1 MDIDFLPKLKSCQSR
16 RVSLKPLPH
25 KNFSPE
31 FVGCPVRYSDV
42 GQSRIAVRVSHELR
56 VFSRGEK
63 GVVDELSCRRSRFQ
77 PGNPVCLAND
87 QEWTFPAPRADS
99 EFAVE
104 SAEAEYLGLIHAV
117 QEAEDQSERRLA
129 ELALAI
135 FLIGLNYQLSS
146 TDLANLFT
154 FQPRSQ
160 ELADSQYAFESLAR
174 DHILSLARRGEP
186 HPPVPSSSAGRRPPG
201 CRALAWLRSRGLMP
215 KWLPSSRNGEV
226 LS

>member
-1 MDIDFLPKLKSCQSR
+1 M
-16 RVSLKPLPH
+16 
-25 KNFSPE
+25 
-31 FVGCPVRYSDV
+31 
-42 GQSRIAVRVSHELR
+42 
-56 VFSRGEK
+56 
-63 GVVDELSCRRSRFQ
+63 VDELSSRRSRFQ
-77 PGNPVCLAND
+77 PGTPICLAND
-87 QEWTFPAPRADS
+87 QEWTFPAPTADS

-117 QEAEDQSERRLA
+117 QEAEDQSERRLV

-160 ELADSQYAFESLAR
+160 ELADSQHAFELLAR
-174 DHILSLARRGEP
+174 NHILSLARRGEP
-186 HPPVPSSSAGRRPPG
+186 PLPVLFPSAERRPPG
-201 CRALAWLRSRGLMP
+201 RRALAWLRSRGLLR
-215 KWLPSSRNGEV
+215 KWLPRSRNGEA

>member
-1 MDIDFLPKLKSCQSR
+1 MSSR
-16 RVSLKPLPH
+16 R
-25 KNFSPE
+25 SP
-31 FVGCPVRYSDV
+31 
-42 GQSRIAVRVSHELR
+42 
-56 VFSRGEK
+56 
-63 GVVDELSCRRSRFQ
+63 FQ
-77 PGNPVCLAND
+77 PGTPICLAND
-87 QEWTFPAPRADS
+87 QEWAFPAPTADS

-104 SAEAEYLGLIHAV
+104 SAEAEYLGLIHALL
-117 QEAEDQSERRLA
+117 EAEDQSERRLA

-160 ELADSQYAFESLAR
+160 KLADSQHAFESLAR

-186 HPPVPSSSAGRRPPG
+186 HLPVPSPSAKRRPPG
-201 CRALAWLRSRGLMP
+201 RRALAWLRNRGLMR
-215 KWLPSSRNGEV
+215 KWWPSSRNGEA